1 MTSTHFSIRMSQT
14 TLDELDQFGRRT
26 GHTRS
31 EAARTLI
38 NEGLRMEQ
46 HPGIVF
52 RGGPAGRRAGLA
64 AGPDVWEVARVLRG
78 ISGTEGDEALER
90 AVALT
95 GLRLDQVSTAL
106 RYYGEYQ
113 TEIDDWIRRVDEEA
127 DRAEAA
133 WRRAR
138 EVLRR

>member
-1 MTSTHFSIRMSQT
+1 MASTHFSVRMSQT
-14 TLDELDQFGRRT
+14 TLDELDQLGRRT

-31 EAARTLI
+31 EAARMLI
-38 NEGLRMEQ
+38 DEGLRMEQ

-52 RGGPAGRRAGLA
+52 RAGPAGRRAGLA

-78 ISGTEGDEALER
+78 VEGDEAIDR
-90 AVALT
+90 AAALT
-95 GLRLDQVSTAL
+95 GLSTEQVRTSL
-106 RYYGEYQ
+106 RYYGEYR

-127 DRAEAA
+127 DRAEAI

-138 EVLRR
+138 DVLKQ

>member
-1 MTSTHFSIRMSQT
+1 MASTHFSVRMNQAT
-14 TLDELDQFGRRT
+14 IDKLDDLGRRH

-38 NEGLRMEQ
+38 DEGLRMER

-52 RGGPAGRRAGLA
+52 RDGPAGRRAGLA
-64 AGPDVWEVARVLRG
+64 GGPDVWEVARVLRG
-78 ISGTEGDEALER
+78 VQGEGDEALAR
-90 AVALT
+90 AAALT
-95 GLRLDQVSTAL
+95 GLRPEQLMTAL

-113 TEIDDWIRRVDEEA
+113 TEIEAWIRRVDDEA
-127 DRAEAA
+127 EQAEAA

-138 EVLRR
+138 DVLGR